1 MIREKDF
8 VLRPYTK
15 KELAMRFFPDTAC
28 PRTATAH
35 LVRWIKRCTPLS
47 RQLEACGYRRHR
59 QMALGTRGETH
70 RRISG
75 RTLKTGRTEKNLAKL
90 SDLSD
95 LSDLSVLAV
104 LVVCPPACEPCDVHA
119 PFACHLEEGPCGDSA
134 SA

>member
-47 RQLEACGYRRHR
+47 RQLEACGYRNTAKWLSAREVR
-59 QMALGTRGETH
+59 LIVEYLG
-70 RRISG
+70 
-75 RTLKTGRTEKNLAKL
+75 
-90 SDLSD
+90 
-95 LSDLSVLAV
+95 
-104 LVVCPPACEPCDVHA
+104 EP
-119 PFACHLEEGPCGDSA
+119 
-134 SA
+134 